1 MAEQHVRRSLTAWQ
15 RDYAR
20 LENQYNRQQK
30 LLQELQEQ
38 SRTTKKSKAQAV
50 KAAPRQERER
60 KTAEDQRIR
69 KAGALTAKAT
79 TAASTAVVGY
89 YLVAEELELWIVS
102 ETFTK
107 SEWFQAVLTSIVA
120 WLLAQGY
127 SMVYRR

>member
-1 MAEQHVRRSLTAWQ
+1 LAEQHVRRSLTAWQ

-50 KAAPRQERER
+50 KAATRQERER

>member
-50 KAAPRQERER
+50 KAATRQERER